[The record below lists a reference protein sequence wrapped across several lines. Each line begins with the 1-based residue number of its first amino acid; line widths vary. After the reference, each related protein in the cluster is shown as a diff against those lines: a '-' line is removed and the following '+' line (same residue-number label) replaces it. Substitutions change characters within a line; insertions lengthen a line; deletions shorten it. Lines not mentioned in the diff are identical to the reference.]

1 MVMECTYGDRSHDR
15 THEHIEELASILQK
29 TLDQG
34 GNLVIPAFAVGRTQ
48 EILYFMRKIKEE
60 DLITGHD
67 GFEVYVDSPL
77 AVEATHV
84 FNKNISEC
92 FDEEAMDL
100 VNRGINPITFP
111 GLKLSVTSEDS
122 RAINFDMRP
131 KVIISAS
138 GMCDAGRIRHHL
150 KHNLW
155 RPECTVLF
163 AGYQAVGTLGRVLVD
178 GADTV
183 KLFGETIDVEAHI
196 EQLDGI
202 SGHAD
207 REGLI
212 EWLRAIKTKPERVFL
227 VHGEDLV
234 CTKFSE
240 QLRTEFGYQADAP
253 FSGSEFDLAAGTW
266 IRQTVGVPVREETE
280 KQKRNRTIF
289 ELLVAAGERLMRV
302 IRKNKESANK
312 DIKKFTEEINALCE
326 KWDRGEN

>member
-1 MVMECTYGDRSHDR
+1 ME
-15 THEHIEELASILQK
+15 
-29 TLDQG
+29 
-34 GNLVIPAFAVGRTQ
+34 
-48 EILYFMRKIKEE
+48 
-60 DLITGHD
+60 LI
-67 GFEVYVDSPL
+67 
-77 AVEATHV
+77 
-84 FNKNISEC
+84 
-92 FDEEAMDL
+92 
-100 VNRGINPITFP
+100 RQGINPITFP

-155 RPECTVLF
+155 RPECTILF